1 MTQVAIIGA
10 GIGGLA
16 AALALHKHGIGVT
29 VYEQAHQLEEAGAG
43 IQLACNPNHVLRE
56 LGLLD
61 ATAAAAFEP
70 SALDMMDGHSGRTLV
85 SAELNGWARE
95 RYGAPYLSIHRG
107 DLQRVLLDALQ
118 ERIPGALQLNRRV
131 VGLSQDDRSVTV
143 TFADDKQASADVA
156 IGADGVH
163 SALREAVTTVEPA
176 RFTRHVAY
184 RMLVPRSV
192 IPRGKAPSEAISLR
206 LGRHGHVVGYWVK
219 GGDVYNMVAVT
230 QDDRWREENWRTPA
244 ELDEVR
250 NAFRSWDGQLRML
263 IDSSRDVY
271 KWALLDHSMPT
282 SWARGRVALLGDSCH
297 AMLPFLAQ
305 GGAMAIEDAWVL
317 AANLA
322 ATTDH
327 TEALRRYS
335 DQRSSRVGR
344 VHSTATKNADTFHL
358 SGPARTVRNVGLRL
372 MGRTP
377 HRFLTRMDWLY
388 GVDVTAAPT
397 V

>member
-1 MTQVAIIGA
+1 MTEVAIIGA
-10 GIGGLA
+10 GIGGLT

-29 VYEQAHQLEEAGAG
+29 VFEQAHQLEEAGAG

-61 ATAAAAFEP
+61 ATAAVAFEP
-70 SALDMMDGHSGRTLV
+70 DTLDLVDGHSGRTLL
-85 SAELNGWARE
+85 SASLNGWARD
-95 RYGAPYLSIHRG
+95 RYGAPYLNIHRG

-118 ERIPGALQLNRRV
+118 ERVPGALQLNRRV
-131 VGLSQDDRSVTV
+131 VGLSQDTRSVSV
-143 TFADDKQASADVA
+143 TFSDGQEVNADVA
-156 IGADGVH
+156 VGADGVH
-163 SALREAVTTVEPA
+163 SVLRESVTSVEPA

-192 IPRGKAPSEAISLR
+192 IPRGKAPSSAISLR

-230 QDDRWREENWRTPA
+230 QDDRWHEENWRTPA

-250 NAFRSWDGQLRML
+250 TAFRSWDGQLRML

-271 KWALLDHSMPT
+271 KWALLDHSVPT
-282 SWARGRVALLGDSCH
+282 TWTRGRAALLGDSCH

-335 DQRSSRVGR
+335 QIRSSRVSR
-344 VHSTATKNADTFHL
+344 VHATATRNARTFHL
-358 SGPARTVRNVGLRL
+358 TGPARTMRNVQLRL
-372 MGRTP
+372 MGKRAE
-377 HRFLTRMDWLY
+377 RFMAGMDWLY
-388 GVDVTAAPT
+388 GHNVTAPLT